1 MLKYIVVFSIF
12 SAQSCYAFNTQSAES
27 LVRKYSSTI
36 ACSVNPSSFKAVQTI
51 GEPGVEEVGD
61 EYVVYW
67 EGDVGCAGGNGSVS
81 GVLSVVRKNGFG
93 QPLVEPYLKSPE
105 IKMVCADK
113 IAVSNGLVTLSGIT
127 YDDDDSQHSPSK
139 PIEIVLK
146 AEYEQFK
153 MVKKNMNPKTKI
165 STKCVEN
172 IR

>member
-1 MLKYIVVFSIF
+1 M
-12 SAQSCYAFNTQSAES
+12 
-27 LVRKYSSTI
+27 
-36 ACSVNPSSFKAVQTI
+36 QTI

-113 IAVSNGLVTLSGIT
+113 IAVSNGFVTLSGIT
-127 YDDDDSQHSPSK
+127 YGDDDSQHSPSK

-153 MVKKNMNPKTKI
+153 MVKKKYESQNKDFNEVCREYSIEGLTKFRAVFLFDNFVRI
-165 STKCVEN
+165 INLEMPLG
-172 IR
+172 